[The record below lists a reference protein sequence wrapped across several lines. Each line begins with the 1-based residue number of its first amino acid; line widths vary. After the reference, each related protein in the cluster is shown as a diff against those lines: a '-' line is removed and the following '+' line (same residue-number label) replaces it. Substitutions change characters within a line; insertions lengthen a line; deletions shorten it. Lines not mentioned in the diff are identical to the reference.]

1 MRTLWRALRW
11 FFKSVDYPRRARA
24 GSWRRWIPTWWQ
36 TVAFT
41 ALFALGG
48 VTAIAVVVMLMPY
61 PRANDIAVAQLTTLT
76 WRDGNAMTSIG
87 EANRRFVRLD
97 DVSMPMRDAIL
108 AAEDHEFY
116 THSGFSPRAVARATA
131 ANLRGGD
138 LQGGSTITQQYAK
151 NTFLSGDRTMK
162 RKVREILLSLKLETQ
177 IDKNTILQ
185 DYLNTIWFGRD
196 SYGIDTAAQAY
207 FNKQPKQLDVAES
220 AMLAA
225 MVRAPGLYDPD
236 RHRERLERRWNYVLD
251 QMVLMRTLSTS
262 DRQGLAFPQVSPYTR
277 RQPNSGTRGY
287 LVAAVKRQLLSL
299 GFSQRDIDLGGLRV
313 RTTFD
318 ATKQEAMRDAVMVK
332 APTINTKGLRIG
344 AVAMNPLTGE
354 VLAMYGGSDY
364 LQNQLNNATDSIG
377 QAGSTFKVFALA
389 AALENGYTLK
399 SVVNGRNGQ
408 TFHGYTVHNFA
419 NENFGRI
426 SLLDATVHSVNNAYV
441 GVTNDVGPEKVMQA
455 AVRAGIPADTPGLA
469 SVLSIPLGTCSPHA
483 IDMARAYSTFAAHGR
498 TTTTS
503 VIAKVTDA
511 NGRVLWSYQ
520 PKHTQAFSRTVAD
533 SVTYA
538 LREVVKRGTGVAAG
552 AAGQPA
558 AGKTGTTNEHKG
570 AWFVGYTPTMT
581 AAFMFTKDDAMGNP
595 VSLNGTGGLGSF
607 TGGSFPARTWAEF
620 TKRALAGEPVR
631 QFDLMMNSGSNT
643 ATAVPIAPTSGATD
657 AGGPQSQTSAPA
669 TESST
674 PGAPTPVNS
683 PPIPSGSTI
692 PPPPPPPSPTRNA
705 TNSVPATPTGASV

>member
-76 WRDGNAMTSIG
+76 WRDGNAMTGIG

-162 RKVREILLSLKLETQ
+162 RKLREILLSLKLETQ

-207 FNKQPKQLDVAES
+207 FGKQPKELDVAES

-236 RHRERLERRWNYVLD
+236 RHRDRLVRRWNYVLD
-251 QMVLMRTLSTS
+251 EMVHMRTLSES
-262 DRQGLAFPQVSPYTR
+262 DRRGLAFPEVSVYKR
-277 RQPNSGTRGY
+277 RQPNNGTRGY
-287 LVAAVKRQLLSL
+287 LVVAVKRQLLSL
-299 GFSQRDIDLGGLRV
+299 GFSQRDIDLGGLRI

-318 ATKQEAMRDAVMVK
+318 STKQQAMRDAVAAK

-441 GVTNDVGPEKVMQA
+441 GVTNDVGPKKVMQA

-469 SVLSIPLGTCSPHA
+469 AVLSLPLGTCSPHA

-503 VIAKVTDA
+503 VIAKVSDA
-511 NGRVLWSYQ
+511 HGRVLWRYE
-520 PKHTQAFSRTVAD
+520 PKHTQAFSRAVAD

-538 LREVVKRGTGVAAG
+538 LREVVKRGTGVAAA
-552 AAGQPA
+552 AAGRPA

-570 AWFVGYTPTMT
+570 AWFIGYTPTMT
-581 AAFMFTKDDAMGNP
+581 AAFMFTKDDLGGNP
-595 VSLNGTGGLGSF
+595 ISLNGTGGLGSF

-620 TKRALAGEPVR
+620 TKLALAGEPVQ
-631 QFDLMMNSGSNT
+631 QFDLMMTSGKNT
-643 ATAVPIAPTSGATD
+643 ASAVPVAPTGDANGAGATQPQDSGPATD
-657 AGGPQSQTSAPA
+657 A
-669 TESST
+669 ST
-674 PGAPTPVNS
+674 PDAPTPVSN
-683 PPIPSGSTI
+683 
-692 PPPPPPPSPTRNA
+692 PPSASETAMPPLPTRSA
-705 TNSVPATPTGASV
+705 TNSSAATPTAASQ